1 MPERE
6 MTLIEFI
13 DYLSEQEIVVRD
25 RSTVYM
31 NPNDNGKGAF
41 THLTT
46 VGRNW
51 NLSKLKD
58 ALITLSQYEKIL
70 SKKRLT
76 EDFNL
81 DILKD
86 NAAPELYD
94 DMDNLY
100 QVYSR
105 LGELEKIYWKKWEN
119 NDD

>member
-31 NPNDNGKGAF
+31 NPDDNGKGAF
-41 THLTT
+41 IHLTT

-51 NLSKLKD
+51 NLSKLKE
-58 ALITLSQYEKIL
+58 ALINLDQYEKIL

-81 DILKD
+81 NILKD
-86 NAAPELYD
+86 HDDPELYD
-94 DMDNLY
+94 DMENLY

-105 LGELEKIYWKKWEN
+105 LGELEKIYWKKWES